1 MNLSFRTKLLFCM
14 MIVVVGVTTAT
25 IILTQDRVR
34 ETYRLLFEE
43 EFTNDLE
50 FAADQ
55 QATRL
60 ATLKDQSDK
69 LSIDPKVIDALKK
82 GDGLALFRQMAEE
95 AGMQARDSNPL
106 QRFRPGGFGGRGM
119 GNQAGS
125 GGFGNSGSP
134 GGSKGGPSGGQR
146 PLSNQPGGTG
156 PSGRRGDLFVRVRVQ
171 LPDQL
176 TDEQRAL
183 FEQLRSLTTP
193 STVNA

>member
-60 ATLKDQSDK
+60 ATY
-69 LSIDPKVIDALKK
+69 PK
-82 GDGLALFRQMAEE
+82 RR
-95 AGMQARDSNPL
+95 AGVHADVPPKTL
-106 QRFRPGGFGGRGM
+106 
-119 GNQAGS
+119 
-125 GGFGNSGSP
+125 
-134 GGSKGGPSGGQR
+134 
-146 PLSNQPGGTG
+146 
-156 PSGRRGDLFVRVRVQ
+156 
-171 LPDQL
+171 
-176 TDEQRAL
+176 
-183 FEQLRSLTTP
+183 
-193 STVNA
+193 